1 MAFHQSWS
9 DRRFKTRFAD
19 CARGREID
27 NKLLCHTF
35 MGVGKLDDI
44 ANAVSCLASNY
55 SSFVTGIEPS
65 VDGGGRLIPLF
76 FLVPIHI

>member
-1 MAFHQSWS
+1 
-9 DRRFKTRFAD
+9 
-19 CARGREID
+19 
-27 NKLLCHTF
+27 